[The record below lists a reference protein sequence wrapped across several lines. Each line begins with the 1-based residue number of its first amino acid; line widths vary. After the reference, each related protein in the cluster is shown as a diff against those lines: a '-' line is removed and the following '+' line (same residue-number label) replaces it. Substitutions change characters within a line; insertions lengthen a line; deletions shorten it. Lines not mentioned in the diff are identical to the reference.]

1 MLNTVIL
8 MGRITQDLELKQ
20 TQNGTSVLS
29 FNVAVDRGYVK
40 QGEERQ
46 TDFIT
51 CVAWRQ
57 TAEFISKYFSK
68 GRMIALEG
76 NLRTRTYDDKNGSKH
91 YVTRYMYQVLHLQVN
106 LSSRAQTI
114 IPTITLTAAISRV
127 ITSRITVDISRII
140 MDIRSLQ
147 TKLTRTTIT
156 IHRQMMLYPLG
167 ILQILKRFL
176 PTTVFHSNKQN
187 KKREAASSKSEGAAS
202 YLISCPTHFQIA
214 FSFFFINVLIFLT
227 RQIISLFFCCSH
239 IISPN

>member
-1 MLNTVIL
+1 
-8 MGRITQDLELKQ
+8 
-20 TQNGTSVLS
+20 
-29 FNVAVDRGYVK
+29 
-40 QGEERQ
+40 
-46 TDFIT
+46 
-51 CVAWRQ
+51 
-57 TAEFISKYFSK
+57 
-68 GRMIALEG
+68 
-76 NLRTRTYDDKNGSKH
+76 
-91 YVTRYMYQVLHLQVN
+91 MYQVLHLQVN

-187 KKREAASSKSEGAAS
+187 KKKRSGILQIRGCRFLS
-202 YLISCPTHFQIA
+202 YFLPNTFSDSFQ
-214 FSFFFINVLIFLT
+214 LL
-227 RQIISLFFCCSH
+227 LH
-239 IISPN
+239 